1 MGGILQSNE
10 ILLLLVVLLLILG
23 PTKLPALARGLGQA
37 LREFKKAAQGLYEEE
52 IVKPPSQIR
61 TSTSNVALS
70 QDDDLLEIAKKLGIE
85 TEGKTREQIKQ
96 EVIARLSKQS

>member
-1 MGGILQSNE
+1 MPGILQSNE

-52 IVKPPSQIR
+52 VPKYTSQVSR
-61 TSTSNVALS
+61 VSNKNILHGNE
-70 QDDDLLEIAKKLGIE
+70 DIYEIARKLGID
-85 TEGKTREQIKQ
+85 TTGKTREQLKQ
-96 EVIARLSKQS
+96 EIIVRLSKQP